1 MNRIDQL
8 TADTLRYL
16 DERDAAIRDLA
27 ARTDAGYMRE
37 ILGSNYN
44 PGLPCFDQSGNGGIH
59 PDEEDR

>member
-16 DERDAAIRDLA
+16 DEREAAIKRLA
-27 ARTDAGYMRE
+27 EATDASYMRE
-37 ILGSNYN
+37 ILGSTYN